1 MISWSSALALAAAAV
16 AAAGDKNS
24 LPRFEAHGREPGAA
38 LMGVSRPEPR
48 DVAAEVRR
56 RGFYAGDAI
65 GAGDCS
71 TCHEDVAAQWAGSV
85 HRFSSFNNPY
95 YRVSVEEFRKEKGFV
110 ASRFCGN
117 CHEPTV
123 VATGAID
130 NPIDRTRPEPQAGV
144 TCVVCH
150 SVTHVDLE
158 GNGRYLVD
166 LRPVPTEKGPH
177 GARVR
182 PPLMA
187 EPRFCAAC
195 HKVGLGPEI
204 TGERWLRGQND
215 YDAWHISAVSGNGA
229 GSVFRPP
236 ATQRCQDCHMP
247 LEPAVKGDAAAK
259 NGMIRSHRFL
269 GANTALPHLRG
280 DAEQEARTAAFLRGK
295 ASLSLIWSGRD
306 RLDAV
311 LRARGVGHRFP
322 GGTMDSNEVWLEVT
336 ALDGAGRVLARS
348 GDRRPDGALAPD
360 THLVRAQPVDGTGR
374 PLLRR
379 DPQHMRGMAFD
390 AALTPSDPQV
400 VRYLVPAATARV
412 KARLLYRK
420 FTPAYARLACADL
433 PPATRGRCL
442 DLPIVEIAAAEL
454 AAGAAAPDDP
464 ALLIDWGVALADA
477 TADHADEARAPLERA
492 RALAPKKVEPLLGLG
507 RLALRL
513 GQTDEVVRV
522 GAAALALAPE
532 HPAALALTTRALL
545 EAYRAPAARSPAER
559 LGRRLPGDRTALALL
574 ARARGLGGDAPGA
587 LEAADRLLVIDP
599 ESEEGH
605 YQRAVA
611 LRELGRDAESEAAL
625 HRYDF
630 HRVAVETDLK
640 LREGWRAQHPGH
652 ADESEPCH
660 VHRLVEARADQ
671 PRGRRSR
678 VPSQR

>member
-1 MISWSSALALAAAAV
+1 MLIACASALALAAAASTGD
-16 AAAGDKNS
+16 AA
-24 LPRFEAHGREPGAA
+24 LPRFEAHGHDPGTL
-38 LMGVSRPEPR
+38 LMGLSRPTAKE
-48 DVAAEVRR
+48 VATEVRQ

-71 TCHEDVAAQWAGSV
+71 NCHGDVAAQWASSA

-95 YRVSVEEFRKEKGFV
+95 YRVSVEEFRREKGLA

-123 VATGAID
+123 VATGAMD
-130 NPIDRTRPEPQAGV
+130 GPIDRRRPEPQAGV

-150 SVTHVDLE
+150 SITHVDLE

-166 LRPVPTEKGPH
+166 LRPVPTVKGSH

-182 PPLMA
+182 PPLLG

-204 TGERWLRGQND
+204 TGARWLRGQND
-215 YDAWHISAVSGNGA
+215 YDAWHASAVAGNGA

-247 LEPAVKGDAAAK
+247 LERAVLGDAAAK

-280 DAEQEARTAAFLRGK
+280 DREQEASAAAFLRGK
-295 ASLSLIWSGRD
+295 ASLALVWSGGD

-336 ALDGAGRVLARS
+336 ALDARGSVLARS
-348 GDRRPDGALAPD
+348 GGRGPDGALAPD
-360 THLVRAQPVDGTGR
+360 THLVRAQPVDANGR

-400 VRYLVPAATARV
+400 VRYLVPAGTARV
-412 KARLLYRK
+412 QARLLYRK
-420 FTPAYARLACADL
+420 FTAAYARLACADL
-433 PPATRGRCL
+433 PAATRSRCR
-442 DLPIVEIAAAEL
+442 DLPVAEIAAAEV
-454 AAGAAAPDDP
+454 AAGAPPPEDP

-477 TADHADEARAPLERA
+477 TADHAGEALGPLERA
-492 RALAPKKVEPLLGLG
+492 RALAPRRVEPLLGLG
-507 RLALRL
+507 RVALRL
-513 GQTDEVVRV
+513 GQTDETVRL
-522 GAAALALAPE
+522 GEAALVLVPE
-532 HPAALALTTRALL
+532 HPAALLLMTRARLD
-545 EAYRAPAARSPAER
+545 AYRGPESRVSAER
-559 LGRRLPGDRTALALL
+559 LAQRLPGDRVALALL
-574 ARARGLGGDAPGA
+574 ARARGLSNDQAGA
-587 LEAADRLLVIDP
+587 LEAADRLLVVDP

-605 YQRAVA
+605 YQRALA
-611 LRELGRDAESEAAL
+611 LRELGRATESEAAL
-625 HRYDF
+625 ARYDF
-630 HRVAVETDLK
+630 HRVALETDLE
-640 LREGWRAQHPGH
+640 LRERWRALHPGQ

-660 VHRLVEARADQ
+660 THRLAPAR
-671 PRGRRSR
+671 R
-678 VPSQR
+678 